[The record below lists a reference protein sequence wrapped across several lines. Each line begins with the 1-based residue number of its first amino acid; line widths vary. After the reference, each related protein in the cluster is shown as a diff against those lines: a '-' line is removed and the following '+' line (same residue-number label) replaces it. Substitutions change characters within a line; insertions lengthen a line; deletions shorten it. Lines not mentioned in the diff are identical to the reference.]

1 MKSVSNIFADYLEP
15 EQEITVSEWADQHRY
30 LSGKSSAEP
39 GRWRTERTP
48 YLREIMD
55 ELSPRSSTQ
64 RVVFMA
70 GAQVG
75 KTEAGNNWLGA
86 IIDQFPGPVLAIQP
100 TVDIA
105 MRFSKQRVATLIDE
119 SPRLRDKVRP
129 PRSRDSGNT
138 LFSKEFPGG
147 VLMIT
152 GSNSAAGL
160 RSMPIKY
167 LFADEVDAYPYDV
180 EGEGDPLSLAE
191 RRTITFARRK
201 LFICSTPTL
210 RNQSRIERE
219 FLQTDQRRFYVP
231 CPHCSGTQY
240 LQWQYL
246 VWENRDPST
255 ARYKCEHCNA
265 LIEERYKTQML
276 SAGRWLPTA
285 HAMSPAIVGF
295 HLNSLYSPL
304 GWKSWAD
311 IVAEFLRVKTD
322 APSLKTW
329 VNTILGET
337 FEEDYVAKLGATGLA
352 ERAEFYDPDI
362 VPDGAVIVTVGVDVQ
377 DNRLA
382 ILFVAWGDGEQ
393 AWVLNHMEIYGDP
406 SSPLLWKQLDDTVLT
421 PLTWHN
427 GHKRCPDVI
436 AIDSG
441 GHFTHE
447 AYQYA
452 RERKLQNVIAV
463 KGLSVRN
470 RPPIGKPSKCDVN
483 IRGQVLKRGGVVYP
497 VGTDTIKST
506 LYGRLTHNTPGAGY
520 VHFNTKLTPEFYQQL
535 TSEKKTIRYVKG
547 FPVYEWTKSPSIRNE
562 ALDCLV
568 YAYAGFNL
576 LYQRYNKST
585 IFTQFAKTCGTITDR
600 AKIVSI
606 DTVATPARRT
616 RRPQQPNN
624 SFVNNW

>member
-1 MKSVSNIFADYLEP
+1 MQSVSNIFADFLEP
-15 EQEITVSEWADQHRY
+15 EREITVSEWADQYRY
-30 LSGKSSAEP
+30 LSSKSSAEP
-39 GRWRTERTP
+39 GLWRTERTP

-105 MRFSKQRVATLIDE
+105 MRFSKQRIATLIEE

-210 RNQSRIERE
+210 KNQSRIERE

-231 CPHCSGTQY
+231 CPHCGGTQY

-246 VWENRDPST
+246 IWENRDPST
-255 ARYKCEHCNA
+255 AKYKCEHCNA

-285 HAMSPAIVGF
+285 HAMSPTVVGF

-311 IVAEFLRVKTD
+311 IVAEFLQVKTD

-406 SSPLLWKQLDDTVLT
+406 SSPLLWKQLDDTVLA

-427 GHKRCPDVI
+427 GYKRAPDVI

-452 RERKLQNVIAV
+452 RERKMQNVIAV

-470 RPPIGKPSKCDVN
+470 RPPIGKGSKCDVN

-520 VHFNTKLTPEFYQQL
+520 IHFNTKLTPEFYQQL
-535 TSEKKTIRYVKG
+535 TSEKKQIRYVKG
-547 FPVYEWTKSPSIRNE
+547 YPVYEWTKSASIRNE

-568 YAYAGFNL
+568 YAYAALQL
-576 LYQRYNKST
+576 LYQKYNKRT
-585 IFTQFAKTCGTITDR
+585 IYDQFQKMCAIVPVGAAKTE
-600 AKIVSI
+600 AV
-606 DTVATPARRT
+606 T
-616 RRPQQPNN
+616 RRVRKPAIPTNP
-624 SFVNNW
+624 FVSNW